1 MFSRISPFPKK
12 NTGTVGH
19 LGQRDTWDTWD
30 TWDTGTSGTQ
40 FARIAAWLVFLIP
53 KSGFRVFIDMQ
64 GKVAVVTGASSG
76 IGRSTALLF
85 ARDGMNVLAVG
96 RDEETLSRLSTEAA
110 AFAGV
115 IKTHVADVADVTQI
129 DGIVSDAVE
138 TFGQIDVLVNS
149 AGIIK
154 NGTIENTALEDWDDL
169 ININLRAVFVL
180 MQKCVPHLAATKGN
194 IVNVSSVAGT
204 RAFPGVLGYCVSKAG
219 TDQLTRCSALEL
231 APKGIRV
238 NAVNP
243 GVVVTNLH
251 KRSGMETEAYDK
263 FLEHSK
269 TTHPI
274 GRVGTPEEVAEL
286 IYYLASDKASWIT
299 GATYEI
305 DGGRAQTCA
314 R

>member
-1 MFSRISPFPKK
+1 
-12 NTGTVGH
+12 
-19 LGQRDTWDTWD
+19 
-30 TWDTGTSGTQ
+30 
-40 FARIAAWLVFLIP
+40 
-53 KSGFRVFIDMQ
+53 MQ

-76 IGRSTALLF
+76 IGRAVALLF
-85 ARDGMNVLAVG
+85 VRNGMSVLAVG
-96 RDEETLSRLSTEAA
+96 RNEEELAGLSSDAESLE
-110 AFAGV
+110 GM
-115 IKTHVADVADVTQI
+115 IKTYRADVADVAQI
-129 DGIVSDAVE
+129 EGVASDAVE
-138 TFGQIDVLVNS
+138 NFGQIDVLVNS

-154 NGTIENTALEDWDDL
+154 SGSVENTALDDWDAL
-169 ININLRAVFVL
+169 MNINLRAVFVM
-180 MQKCVPHLAATKGN
+180 MQRCIPHLTATKGN

-204 RAFPGVLGYCVSKAG
+204 RAFPGVLAYCVSKAG

-243 GVVVTNLH
+243 GVVVTYLH
-251 KRSGMETEAYDK
+251 KRSGMENEAYEK

-274 GRVGTPEEVAEL
+274 GRVGTAAEVAEL

-305 DGGRAQTCA
+305 DGGRGQTCA